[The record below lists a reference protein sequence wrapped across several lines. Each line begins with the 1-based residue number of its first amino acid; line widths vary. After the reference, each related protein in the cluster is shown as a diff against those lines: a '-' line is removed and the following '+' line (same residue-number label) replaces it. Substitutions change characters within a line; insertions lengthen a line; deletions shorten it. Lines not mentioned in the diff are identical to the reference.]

1 MTLHGDPALKV
12 NSHQNPELEVNYNS
26 IFTTPSTV
34 DLTVD
39 SIDVNV
45 VIYNLGKS
53 TLDTFAVEL
62 TRTFPNNGGD
72 SVYTKLVHGIHYNDT
87 IVFTIPLYTNLGVGI
102 NEFSVSVDIP
112 SLIQEQYDEVGNNQI
127 SKQIIFDIDGIYP
140 VWPYNYAVVPNDT
153 ITIKGSTVNPFAD
166 MSMYRFEIDTTDLF
180 NSPFHK
186 FSTKNS
192 LGGVV
197 EVDYNEWYNV
207 SSGISQQL
215 ILEDS
220 VVYFWRVAVE
230 DTGSYYWLEHSF
242 QHIPGKTGWG
252 QDHFFQ
258 FKNNEFLFLDYERD
272 PRLRLFGPSYKTID
286 CDVYGNAD
294 NFFEYAFTLYHING
308 EIAEYNYCGVNP
320 QLLICVIDPYT
331 LKPWGTRY
339 WNGVTMLNPD
349 NNFGNAND
357 NGGCRPRPEFHFAF
371 PQNDPGYMAA
381 AENMILNEIPDSFYY
396 LIYTSRLCKLSWLGW
411 C

>member
-1 MTLHGDPALKV
+1 
-12 NSHQNPELEVNYNS
+12 VNYNS

-102 NEFSVSVDIP
+102 NEFSVLVDIP

-153 ITIKGSTVNPFAD
+153 LTLKGSTVNPFAD
-166 MSMYRFEIDTTDLF
+166 IAMYRFEIDTTDLF

-197 EVDYNEWYNV
+197 EVDYNEWSNV

-220 VVYFWRVAVE
+220 VVYFWRVAVV

-242 QHIPGKTGWG
+242 QHILW
-252 QDHFFQ
+252 
-258 FKNNEFLFLDYERD
+258 KNGL
-272 PRLRLFGPSYKTID
+272 
-286 CDVYGNAD
+286 
-294 NFFEYAFTLYHING
+294 
-308 EIAEYNYCGVNP
+308 
-320 QLLICVIDPYT
+320 
-331 LKPWGTRY
+331 GTRS
-339 WNGVTMLNPD
+339 L
-349 NNFGNAND
+349 FSIQ
-357 NGGCRPRPEFHFAF
+357 E
-371 PQNDPGYMAA
+371 
-381 AENMILNEIPDSFYY
+381 
-396 LIYTSRLCKLSWLGW
+396 
-411 C
+411 